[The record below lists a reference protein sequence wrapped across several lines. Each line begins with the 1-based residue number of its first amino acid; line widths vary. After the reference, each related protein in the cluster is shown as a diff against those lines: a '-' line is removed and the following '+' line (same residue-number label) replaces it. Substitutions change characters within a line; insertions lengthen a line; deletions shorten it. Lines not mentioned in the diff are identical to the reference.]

1 MAEPKTRPGG
11 PEDVTVN
18 EANVLR
24 TPGGQRGWVRVYAIA
39 FALMAVAGG
48 LFVASFLGRLESI
61 RLLWASAGVS
71 VAAIVVAVVSVLAP
85 RRR

>member
-1 MAEPKTRPGG
+1 VAEPKTRPGG
-11 PEDVTVN
+11 PEERVVN

-24 TPGGQRGWVRVYAIA
+24 TGDQRGWVRVYAIA
-39 FALMAVAGG
+39 FVLMAVAGG

-71 VAAIVVAVVSVLAP
+71 VAAIVVAAVSVLAP

>member
-1 MAEPKTRPGG
+1 VAEPKTRPGVAEEK
-11 PEDVTVN
+11 PVS

-24 TPGGQRGWVRVYAIA
+24 TPGDQRGWVRVYAIA
-39 FALMAVAGG
+39 FVLMAVAGG

-71 VAAIVVAVVSVLAP
+71 VAAIVVAAVCVLAP

>member
-11 PEDVTVN
+11 PEEKTVN

-24 TPGGQRGWVRVYAIA
+24 TPGDQHGWVRVYAIA
-39 FALMAVAGG
+39 FVLMAVAGG

-71 VAAIVVAVVSVLAP
+71 VAAIVAAAVSVLAP

>member
-1 MAEPKTRPGG
+1 VAEPKTRPGG
-11 PEDVTVN
+11 AEERTVS

-24 TPGGQRGWVRVYAIA
+24 TPGDQRGWVRVYAIA
-39 FALMAVAGG
+39 FVLMSVAGG

-71 VAAIVVAVVSVLAP
+71 VAAIVVAAVSVLAP

>member
-1 MAEPKTRPGG
+1 
-11 PEDVTVN
+11 
-18 EANVLR
+18 
-24 TPGGQRGWVRVYAIA
+24 VRVYAIA
-39 FALMAVAGG
+39 FVLMAVAGG

-71 VAAIVVAVVSVLAP
+71 VAAVVVAAVSVLAP

>member
-1 MAEPKTRPGG
+1 M
-11 PEDVTVN
+11 VN
-18 EANVLR
+18 EAHVLR
-24 TPGGQRGWVRVYAIA
+24 TPGDQRRWVRVYAVA
-39 FALMAVAGG
+39 FVLMAVAGG

-71 VAAIVVAVVSVLAP
+71 VAAIVLAAVSVLAP

>member
-1 MAEPKTRPGG
+1 VAEPKTRPGG
-11 PEDVTVN
+11 AEERTVS
-18 EANVLR
+18 EANVLQ
-24 TPGGQRGWVRVYAIA
+24 TPGDQRGWVRVYAIA
-39 FALMAVAGG
+39 FVLLAVAGG

-71 VAAIVVAVVSVLAP
+71 VAAIVVAAVSVLAP

>member
-11 PEDVTVN
+11 QDERTVN

-24 TPGGQRGWVRVYAIA
+24 TGAQRGWLRVYAIA
-39 FALMAVAGG
+39 FVLMAVAGG

-71 VAAIVVAVVSVLAP
+71 VAAIVAAAVSVLAP

>member
-11 PEDVTVN
+11 PEERTVN

-24 TPGGQRGWVRVYAIA
+24 TGDQRGWVRVYAIA
-39 FALMAVAGG
+39 FVLMAVAGG

-71 VAAIVVAVVSVLAP
+71 VAAIVVAAVSVLAP

>member
-1 MAEPKTRPGG
+1 M
-11 PEDVTVN
+11 N

-24 TPGGQRGWVRVYAIA
+24 TPDDQRGWVQVYAIA
-39 FALMAVAGG
+39 FVLMSVAGG

-71 VAAIVVAVVSVLAP
+71 VAAIVVAAVSVLAP

>member
-1 MAEPKTRPGG
+1 MAEPKTR
-11 PEDVTVN
+11 
-18 EANVLR
+18 
-24 TPGGQRGWVRVYAIA
+24 RGWISLYAIA
-39 FALMAVAGG
+39 FVLMVVAGG

-71 VAAIVVAVVSVLAP
+71 VAAIVVAAVSVLAP